1 MRAPGCENIRLESI
15 DKRKF
20 DKNLNQCWY
29 YFLKIKPWQMYN
41 SQKRYHWLDLLLK
54 YHKLQLYYLASM
66 NYPHLIIK
74 PTISVPIK
82 YKWNSFILPRYYS
95 FSYLTSMNKYNDQCN
110 HTHFLSSCLKKGW
123 ANTSSISIL
132 NSGFMSN
139 SLRIK
144 DLP

>member
-1 MRAPGCENIRLESI
+1 
-15 DKRKF
+15 
-20 DKNLNQCWY
+20 
-29 YFLKIKPWQMYN
+29 MYN